1 MSNQNLKDSLLALA
15 RGKQDRSQAA
25 QLNDV
30 LAEMDHALAH
40 GVKRQKVW
48 ETLRDHGFTLSFDS
62 FTRTL
67 ARLRKQRG
75 ANAHTAP
82 EV

>member
-15 RGKQDRSQAA
+15 SGQQDRSQAA

-30 LAEMDHALAH
+30 LAEIDHALAH
-40 GVKRQKVW
+40 GVKRQKIW
-48 ETLRDHGFTLSFDS
+48 ETLRAHGFSLSFDS

-67 ARLRKQRG
+67 ARLRKQRRG
-75 ANAHTAP
+75 NARTAP
-82 EV
+82 KV

>member
-1 MSNQNLKDSLLALA
+1 MNNQNLKDSLLALA
-15 RGKQDRSQAA
+15 EEKQYRSQSA

-30 LAEMDHALAH
+30 LAEIDHALAH

-48 ETLRDHGFTLSFDS
+48 ETLRDHGFTLSFAS

-67 ARLRKQRG
+67 ARLRKQR
-75 ANAHTAP
+75 AVDTHTAP